1 MITMYEVLPFTSN
14 YGEPIQ
20 PLFCVFFNESEAYEY
35 ANQFRWVEI
44 QTTNL

>member
-1 MITMYEVLPFTSN
+1 MTMYEVLPFTSN

-20 PLFCVFFNESEAYEY
+20 PLLCVFFNESEAYEY